1 MMNLLTRLRDY
12 VKHLFTYDPKLS
24 LVSNPLPDPA
34 ATSSKEACVVPSTPD
49 KQSPMPEQAPMPE
62 QPPVSE
68 QQSAETQPQ
77 PVSPKKY
84 VTEKEFLSESFKKL
98 TPEYLFII
106 TEMRNLLNSERKKFV
121 FHALA
126 THISSRKVAKHLN
139 ISQRKVKIIF
149 QDALTDIGIQTGFVR
164 KYLDEGVEKEE
175 EIRVLKSKIISLNTR
190 IEKLE
195 SELALRIKFSGE
207 KISIE
212 DQRHLLDKLL
222 TVPFELD
229 RRTVN
234 ALRGNDIETLEDL
247 MKYVIEHKGLDKLK
261 TLHNMGEVSFKRLES
276 ELLKKGI
283 LDIDGNCELLRY
295 VTVTGK

>member
-34 ATSSKEACVVPSTPD
+34 ATSSKEACVVPST
-49 KQSPMPEQAPMPE
+49 PMPE

-126 THISSRKVAKHLN
+126 THISIRKVAKHLN
-139 ISQRKVKIIF
+139 ITQRKVKIIF

-175 EIRVLKSKIISLNTR
+175 EIRVLKSKIIS
-190 IEKLE
+190 
-195 SELALRIKFSGE
+195 FSGE

-295 VTVTGK
+295 VTVTGG